1 MMMMMTMIMIE
12 EMVHRADNIVGFIVD
27 VQDNDDWTERIKEKL
42 IEEFLNFKITIENRI
57 SLALSPSHSQLIEV
71 YGDDEDD
78 EDEDDLG

>member
-1 MMMMMTMIMIE
+1 MDKYMIMIE

-27 VQDNDDWTERIKEKL
+27 VQDEDDWTEQIKEKL

-71 YGDDEDD
+71 YGNDDDDDDDNDED
-78 EDEDDLG
+78 LG